1 MPRSLAQAMR
11 RIDPEVTSMS
21 QSGNTELARRWF
33 DDVWNTRREA
43 TITELLDPDAVG
55 HLEGLVTRG
64 VAEFK
69 TAREFLIGAFP
80 DFHIDVEDTVS
91 EGDNVVVRWAVTGT
105 HHGDNLGIPATG
117 KPVAVRGITWP
128 RFANGKLVEG
138 WDSWNQGRLMQELQ
152 AAAKGAT

>member
-1 MPRSLAQAMR
+1 
-11 RIDPEVTSMS
+11 MS
-21 QSGNTELARRWF
+21 QSGNTDLARRWF

-43 TITELLDPDAVG
+43 TITELLDPGAVG

-64 VAEFK
+64 IAEFM

-105 HHGDNLGIPATG
+105 HRGDNLGIPATG
-117 KPVAVRGITWP
+117 KPVGFRGITWL